1 MPKSWAIGVNK
12 LTGKNSTIIRQATQN
27 ATEKTADQF
36 GRVMAFAPR
45 FSAINSLMVLP
56 VACFRGK
63 ADQSNIEMC
72 DAFNVFA
79 TFTMLL
85 ELELRS
91 KRNRAKITGCGVN
104 ALSTHQVRRGL

>member
-36 GRVMAFAPR
+36 GRVMASAPR

-63 ADQSNIEMC
+63 ADHFNIEMC

-79 TFTMLL
+79 TFTVLW
-85 ELELRS
+85 EKFEAAR
-91 KRNRAKITGCGVN
+91 RNKNHRA
-104 ALSTHQVRRGL
+104 R

>member
-36 GRVMAFAPR
+36 GRVMASAPR

-63 ADQSNIEMC
+63 ADHFNIEMC

-79 TFTMLL
+79 TFTVLWESSRLL
-85 ELELRS
+85 EEI
-91 KRNRAKITGCGVN
+91 KIIGQGDMYFRDCVGN
-104 ALSTHQVRRGL
+104 KG

>member
-36 GRVMAFAPR
+36 GRVMTSAPR
-45 FSAINSLMVLP
+45 FFGNKFTHGVTRGM
-56 VACFRGK
+56 FQGK
-63 ADQSNIEMC
+63 ADHFNIEMC

-79 TFTMLL
+79 TFTVLWESSRLL
-85 ELELRS
+85 EEI
-91 KRNRAKITGCGVN
+91 KIIGQGDMYFRDCVGN
-104 ALSTHQVRRGL
+104 KG

>member
-1 MPKSWAIGVNK
+1 MAGNPSEMPKSRAIGVNK

-56 VACFRGK
+56 VACFREK
-63 ADQSNIEMC
+63 PTSLTLKCVMHL
-72 DAFNVFA
+72 
-79 TFTMLL
+79 TFC
-85 ELELRS
+85 
-91 KRNRAKITGCGVN
+91 NFYDVA
-104 ALSTHQVRRGL
+104 